1 MSATA
6 EDTRFGTSL
15 PPAIRRRLRLQ
26 AAVTG
31 TKMAPLL
38 ASLLDKALMSE
49 DELAAAIRN
58 GDGHGSPQ

>member
-1 MSATA
+1 MSTAA

-15 PPAIRRRLRLQ
+15 PPAIQRRLRLQ

-38 ASLLDKALMSE
+38 ASLLDRALMSE

-58 GDGHGSPQ
+58 GASDDGTR